1 MSLVQEFSHMPKS
14 LWLKLND
21 SQEAYKIAKVTIKKK
36 KKSTKEIKRDERK
49 D

>member
-21 SQEAYKIAKVTIKKK
+21 SQEVYKNEKVTIKKK
-36 KKSTKEIKRDERK
+36 KKTKKK
-49 D
+49 KKKNKQKN